1 MEEIYQILIN
11 NLKNIR
17 PDQVISID
25 TEIDN
30 IDKIVKIDIKYKKI

>member
-30 IDKIVKIDIKYKKI
+30 IDKIVKIVIKYKKI